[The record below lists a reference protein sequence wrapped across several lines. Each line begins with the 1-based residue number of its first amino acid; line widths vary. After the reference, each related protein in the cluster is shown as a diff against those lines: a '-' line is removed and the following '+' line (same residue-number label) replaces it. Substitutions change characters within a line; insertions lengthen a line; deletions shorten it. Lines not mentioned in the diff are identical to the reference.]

1 MTMMTIAKLDCRS
14 MSHLRKKLI
23 QLPPKTWVQAPLMRT
38 RRARA
43 NKTRPNL
50 ETRFR
55 SSNLNRDWVRADL
68 TKPRKRENSPKKHT
82 KGISNSRSKTR
93 AKISPID
100 TKRSR
105 VNSVRLDLEQVRA
118 LERLRA
124 E

>member
-1 MTMMTIAKLDCRS
+1 
-14 MSHLRKKLI
+14 
-23 QLPPKTWVQAPLMRT
+23 MRT

-43 NKTRPNL
+43 NKMRPNL

-55 SSNLNRDWVRADL
+55 SNSLNRDWVRADL
-68 TKPRKRENSPKKHT
+68 TKPRKRESSPRKHT

-100 TKRSR
+100 TKRAR
-105 VNSVRLDLEQVRA
+105 VNSVGLDLEQVRA